1 MYIMSIN
8 ASKDLVFSRENGKI
22 MAGGYKINST
32 LLEGGRS
39 LCGITQGGDR
49 GGAAGAGSILNGL
62 AVPFGLLVAQQ
73 ELGKKIN
80 TKKIS
85 TNKVVDGGLYDKLV
99 DLAKITNKKE
109 LKGTVDRGTVDNGTV
124 DRGTVDRGTV
134 ERKKNKTKKN
144 KDKKDKTKKD
154 KKDKK
159 DKTKKDKKDK
169 RPKTKK
175 SR

>member
-8 ASKDLVFSRENGKI
+8 ASKDLVFSRENGNI

-39 LCGITQGGDR
+39 LCGITQGGG
-49 GGAAGAGSILNGL
+49 GGAAGVGSILNGL

-85 TNKVVDGGLYDKLV
+85 TNEVVDGGLYDKLV

-109 LKGTVDRGTVDNGTV
+109 LKGTV

-154 KKDKK
+154 KKDK
-159 DKTKKDKKDK
+159 

>member
-8 ASKDLVFSRENGKI
+8 ASKDLVFSRVNGKI
-22 MAGGYKINST
+22 MAGGYKINSK

-39 LCGITQGGDR
+39 LCGITRGGG
-49 GGAAGAGSILNGL
+49 GGAAGVGSILNGL

-85 TNKVVDGGLYDKLV
+85 TNEVVDGGLYDKLV

-109 LKGTVDRGTVDNGTV
+109 LKGTVDRGTVD
-124 DRGTVDRGTV
+124 RGTVDRGTV
-134 ERKKNKTKKN
+134 ERKENKKNKTKKN
-144 KDKKDKTKKD
+144 KDKNDKTKKD

-159 DKTKKDKKDK
+159 DKSIKN
-169 RPKTKK
+169 PKTKK

>member
-8 ASKDLVFSRENGKI
+8 ASKDLVFSRVNGKI

-39 LCGITQGGDR
+39 LCGITQGGG
-49 GGAAGAGSILNGL
+49 GGAAGIGSILNGL

-85 TNKVVDGGLYDKLV
+85 TNEVVDGGLYDKLV

-109 LKGTVDRGTVDNGTV
+109 LKGTVDRGTV

-154 KKDKK
+154 KKDK
-159 DKTKKDKKDK
+159 

-175 SR
+175 TR

>member
-8 ASKDLVFSRENGKI
+8 ASKDLVFSRENGNI

-39 LCGITQGGDR
+39 LCGITQCGG
-49 GGAAGAGSILNGL
+49 GGAAGVGSILNGL

-85 TNKVVDGGLYDKLV
+85 TNEVVDGGLYDKLV

-109 LKGTVDRGTVDNGTV
+109 LKGTVDRGTVD
-124 DRGTVDRGTV
+124 RGTV

-144 KDKKDKTKKD
+144 KDKKDKTKKV
-154 KKDKK
+154 
-159 DKTKKDKKDK
+159 KKDK